1 MKNKTGS
8 MKARYIILLAAM
20 ALLAGC
26 AKELN
31 APVAVE
37 QGKTVLQVGLPS
49 DSSIPVIDTKT
60 FMGDKD
66 AQNHRKVY
74 WSNGDQI
81 SVNRVASHALAELPD
96 STTSA
101 VFTFDQVLSK
111 PYSIIYP
118 ASIVSG
124 QWVELPHVQAY
135 KAGGFADNMLPMCGY
150 SETGTGITLYPMCAI
165 VKISIARA
173 ATDPDTDDIV
183 SVRFRGR
190 KSEKVSG
197 MFSVSYDSHRMSAE
211 TASGE
216 DLEVK
221 VVKHQAISATDS
233 AVYHIVVPARLYDN
247 GFEVVVQDAAGH
259 VMTKSKSSSAFFDPG
274 HLYSMP
280 KFEFVPTGTEI
291 GVEISSA
298 ADLVKFATDFNNG
311 VYADRGDLVATL
323 TQDITFDAESSA
335 AFNATGGIGR
345 KAGEFE
351 AAADNYFFGAFNG
364 ASHTISGLTV
374 NVPLFAYTNSDAV
387 IENLNLDNTCSL
399 TVENAVRGVHA
410 PMVGRHK
417 GILRNCTS
425 NASVVINNLADVTT
439 AEQHYGGLVGRNY
452 GGSIDHCVV
461 NGDITAAQAGVTIT
475 ANQAYIG
482 GIAGTL
488 GNTGD
493 IYYCNFNGNIT
504 VSDGTTYGGITAEKK
519 YFYVGGIVGFAD
531 DGLIDHCDAASS
543 SITKSIDVRGVLVPA
558 IGGIV
563 GWVKTDVNAQVSN
576 CNNYMSLS
584 FASNGARANT
594 TPARIAGI
602 ASRSH
607 ADISECNNYGAIS
620 TACNSTS
627 LFLGGIAGDC
637 GNISNCTNHASGT
650 IIRSNADQVADQANR
665 YMYIGG
671 ISGSLV
677 AAGKI
682 EGCTN
687 HAPMLSNVL
696 GTATNATF
704 DMGGIL
710 GGGQSSKVEIKDCVN
725 DAEIKLDN
733 SSTTAAVV
741 SARNALGGIV
751 GNVSTT
757 GSIVSGCT
765 NSGKVWTN
773 NNAGGSY
780 GFIHIGGAVG
790 HVADTCS
797 VKDCV
802 NSGEILCQNPGA
814 AISAY
819 VDLGGIVG
827 CSIAPIIIE
836 GTTADAVLNSG
847 AVTVAQ
853 ASTIIYARDT
863 QGGILGYGKGNDT
876 KIKNCKN
883 TAKIYCNLK
892 GSASANRSS
901 YTGGIV
907 GLLASMSYTS
917 NAPSGLGAV
926 GGVEIDGC
934 NSLGEVNVANYSNKA
949 GNKNSPFGG
958 GIVGLVSGKSDS
970 KAYIHNCTVGSQT
983 VYAYRGVSGG
993 LIGYANMSTI
1003 KDNIVAANMSGTN
1016 ATVNGAGGIV
1026 GRLFDSSLENCTF
1039 TGMIAKAKNIGG
1051 LVYTM
1056 SEQTTG
1062 STITG
1067 CKVNGAT
1074 LTTGTD
1080 ASATA
1085 AAVLVSIT
1093 DAKTNTITN
1102 CGVKGTI
1109 DGVAITL
1116 ESNMLTTKGGDGTTV
1131 SGTYLLD

>member
-1 MKNKTGS
+1 

-96 STTSA
+96 SSTSA

-124 QWVELPHVQAY
+124 QWVELPHVQVY

-197 MFSVSYDSHRMSAE
+197 MFSVSYDSHRLSAE

-221 VVKHQAISATDS
+221 VVKHQALSATDS

-298 ADLVKFATDFNNG
+298 ADLVKFAQDFNSG

-387 IENLNLDNTCSL
+387 IENLNLDNTCVL
-399 TVENAVRGVHA
+399 TVTAPSVRKVYG
-410 PMVGRHK
+410 PLVGRNK
-417 GILRNCTS
+417 GIVRNCNS
-425 NASVVINNLADVTT
+425 AAKVDIYNIDELVNNSSLD
-439 AEQHYGGLVGRNY
+439 YGGLVGRNY
-452 GGSIDHCVV
+452 GGSIEDCTVSGIVACPQVV
-461 NGDITAAQAGVTIT
+461 TVAIDNADNSGNSVRIAGISGSQANDGVITRTNFTGEITISDGT
-475 ANQAYIG
+475 ATGALSATYSYTDGSSTKSGGQYFYIG
-482 GIAGTL
+482 GIAGYVES
-488 GNTGD
+488 GS
-493 IYYCNFNGNIT
+493 ISHCN
-504 VSDGTTYGGITAEKK
+504 
-519 YFYVGGIVGFAD
+519 
-531 DGLIDHCDAASS
+531 ASVEGAS
-543 SITKSIDVRGVLVPA
+543 KAIDVRGTFVPG
-558 IGGIV
+558 IGGIA
-563 GWVKTDVNAQVSN
+563 GWVKIADVQISD
-576 CNNYMSLS
+576 CHNYMPLS
-584 FASNGARANT
+584 FTSAGARANAS
-594 TPARIAGI
+594 PARVGGIAG
-602 ASRSH
+602 RS
-607 ADISECNNYGAIS
+607 AGSISNSHNYGPI
-620 TACNSTS
+620 TTLCNSTS
-627 LFLGGIAGDC
+627 I
-637 GNISNCTNHASGT
+637 
-650 IIRSNADQVADQANR
+650 
-665 YMYIGG
+665 Y
-671 ISGSLV
+671 
-677 AAGKI
+677 
-682 EGCTN
+682 
-687 HAPMLSNVL
+687 
-696 GTATNATF
+696 
-704 DMGGIL
+704 
-710 GGGQSSKVEIKDCVN
+710 
-725 DAEIKLDN
+725 
-733 SSTTAAVV
+733 
-741 SARNALGGIV
+741 LGGIV
-751 GNVSTT
+751 GDG
-757 GSIVSGCT
+757 GSLSNCT
-765 NSGKVWTN
+765 NNSTGTITRTSQVTGAQSN
-773 NNAGGSY
+773 RY
-780 GFIHIGGAVG
+780 IYIGGIMGANNVAGDVDHCINKAVVLTKAPG
-790 HVADTCS
+790 TATGITVDVA
-797 VKDCV
+797 
-802 NSGEILCQNPGA
+802 
-814 AISAY
+814 
-819 VDLGGIVG
+819 GIVG
-827 CSIAPIIIE
+827 WAQKQIDISNCENQAQITAQE
-836 GTTADAVLNSG
+836 TTNTTVTSR
-847 AVTVAQ
+847 VTVA
-853 ASTIIYARDT
+853 
-863 QGGILGYGKGNDT
+863 GILAYGPIANTTVKSCNNSGY
-876 KIKNCKN
+876 
-883 TAKIYCNLK
+883 IYCQYN
-892 GSASANRSS
+892 SASKANGRCS

-907 GLLASMSYTS
+907 GLMAAQSGTNGTTDTRAVAGIAGLEISSCNNTGVVWSRNYNNTASSLVKTS
-917 NAPSGLGAV
+917 FGGGVVGAV
-926 GGVEIDGC
+926 VGTADSKAIVLDC
-934 NSLGEVNVANYSNKA
+934 NSSTGKLTNYRGIN
-949 GNKNSPFGG
+949 G
-958 GIVGLVSGKSDS
+958 GIVG
-970 KAYIHNCTVGSQT
+970 
-983 VYAYRGVSGG
+983 YAG
-993 LIGYANMSTI
+993 
-1003 KDNIVAANMSGTN
+1003 N
-1016 ATVNGAGGIV
+1016 ATVTNCHASQTLDANVSSEGNGGIAGWSV
-1026 GRLFDSSLENCTF
+1026 ASSFSGCSHAGSNGPTAGESSTYV
-1039 TGMIAKAKNIGG
+1039 GG
-1051 LVYTM
+1051 LVYSIDGTSSFTNCLLNGVTM
-1056 SEQTTG
+1056 CK
-1062 STITG
+1062 ST
-1067 CKVNGAT
+1067 N
-1074 LTTGTD
+1074 

-1085 AAVLVSIT
+1085 PGPLANKAASGAT
-1093 DAKTNTITN
+1093 FTT

-1116 ESNMLTTKGGDGTTV
+1116 ETPMITTDSGATV
-1131 SGTYLLD
+1131 TGTYLLD